1 MFDLPN
7 ISVDSIGRFADWM
20 EFCALFQRDGVVSR
34 AKLADVVADCGLFGG
49 TSADL
54 PIGETSYRDSD
65 DFSED
70 DATERFTDLVFEELQ
85 KRQTEE
91 GMGYPFKVE
100 RESLNRLTSSWENIP
115 AFAMLLL
122 ADISRSYQKI
132 QVEIETNSEFSRL
145 FEKVVESASKGLL
158 RGPCV
163 RFGWP
168 KEPGWPTKINDRI
181 SILGEEIGLELED
194 LTGKTRAKDSDRG
207 LDVVAQLSFGDT
219 DAGTL
224 FLLTQC
230 ATGKNWKK
238 KRGEPSLTDWLD
250 IFKWNAPLLRAIAIP
265 WRLYKNT
272 DSGFDRIR
280 TYRHFEAL
288 ILDRPRLV
296 SGCPD
301 LHLEPS
307 VAVSIRKW
315 CRAQIKKFPKLK
327 RR

>member
-7 ISVDSIGRFADWM
+7 ISIDSTARFADWM

-34 AKLADVVADCGLFGG
+34 AKLADVVADCGLLGG
-49 TSADL
+49 TLIDL
-54 PIGETSYRDSD
+54 PAGETPYDDSD
-65 DFSED
+65 ELSED
-70 DATERFTDLVFEELQ
+70 DATERFTDLVFEELR
-85 KRQTEE
+85 KRQVEQ
-91 GMGYPFKVE
+91 GIGYPFEVR
-100 RESLNRLTSSWENIP
+100 RESLSRSASSWESVP

-122 ADISRSYQKI
+122 ADISRSYQRI
-132 QVEIETNSEFSRL
+132 QVTIETNSEFSQL

-158 RGPCV
+158 HGPCV

-181 SILGEEIGLELED
+181 STLGEEIGLELED
-194 LTGKTRAKDSDRG
+194 LTGKTRVNDSDRG
-207 LDVVAQLSFGDT
+207 LDVLSKLSFGDP

-238 KRGEPSLTDWLD
+238 KRGEPSITDWSD

-265 WRLYKNT
+265 WRLDKST

-280 TYRHFEAL
+280 THRHFEAL

-296 SGCPD
+296 SGHPD
-301 LHLEPS
+301 LHLESS
-307 VAVSIRKW
+307 VAASIRKW